1 MPAVIFVTA
10 YDVHALRAFEVHAL
24 DYILKPFDDARF
36 RTVLAHARERL
47 SADEARQM
55 AGRLAALLA
64 DRRFAALPDAAVE
77 RRSTEGTATRFT
89 VRRDD
94 RIRFVKA
101 QDVDWIEAAGNY
113 IRLHVGDEVHQL
125 RATLAST
132 LEHLD
137 PRTFV
142 RIHRSAIVN
151 VERIR
156 EVQPWFGGDYVA
168 ILRNGR
174 QLRVS
179 RHYRDDLLRPSA

>member
-1 MPAVIFVTA
+1 M
-10 YDVHALRAFEVHAL
+10 
-24 DYILKPFDDARF
+24 AR
-36 RTVLAHARERL
+36 RTVVAMPGDGIGKVVLPEAVRVLGAVGFE
-47 SADEARQM
+47 ADW
-55 AGRLAALLA
+55 
-64 DRRFAALPDAAVE
+64 V
-77 RRSTEGTATRFT
+77 
-89 VRRDD
+89 
-94 RIRFVKA
+94 
-101 QDVDWIEAAGNY
+101 EAAGNY

-125 RATLAST
+125 RATLGST
-132 LEHLD
+132 LEQLD

-168 ILRNGR
+168 ILRDGR